1 MKRTGEIVLT
11 IIGACLFAFISVFG
25 FMLIGLSGDNA
36 FTQDM
41 ENIIVAED
49 PSLEAADLAFLS
61 DAVSAGGWYFIIVG
75 ILAIIL
81 GIVSL
86 FLLKGDKHPKA
97 AGIIL
102 IVVAVLSALATIL
115 ISIISSILYLIAGIL
130 CLVRK
135 QKETFNPEY

>member
-11 IIGACLFAFISVFG
+11 VIGACFFALISFFG
-25 FMLIGLSGDNA
+25 FMFIGLSGDNG

-49 PSLEAADLAFLS
+49 PSLQGTDLAFLS
-61 DAVSAGGWYFIIVG
+61 DMVSAGGWYFIIVG

-86 FLLKGDKHPKA
+86 ILLKGDKHPKA